1 MSRSARK
8 STIEE
13 TRELVREYLNQNDN
27 GRGEAYFK
35 AQDIAEEDEDMTP
48 RRAGRGLA
56 AIENNEKDGL
66 DVERW
71 GKSRSTRWRAFYTQ

>member
-1 MSRSARK
+1 MSRSAK
-8 STIEE
+8 QSTVDT
-13 TRELVREYLNQNDN
+13 TRSLVCEYLDSNDN

-35 AQDIAEEDEDMTP
+35 AQDIAEKHDDMNP

-56 AIENNEKDGL
+56 AIENNEQNGV

-71 GKSRSTRWRAFYTQ
+71 GKSRATRWRAFYTD